1 MSGDPIA
8 RLRAAD
14 PLRGELPPPL
24 ERMPAR
30 ERVPAAPARRRGA
43 TALVVANVALLAAV
57 LLHGL
62 DHGLIQERGVD
73 RLSFEVVLGAMAL
86 LATSAL
92 SLAVVL
98 RGDRRAP
105 LVAVVAGPW
114 VAAAVVVGHFIPRWS
129 EFSDPYA
136 DADLGAVSY
145 AAAWAVVAAGVALA
159 AVALLTRGA
168 RGGGG
173 AAAGRT
179 R

>member
-30 ERVPAAPARRRGA
+30 ERVPAARAGRRGS
-43 TALVVANVALLAAV
+43 TALVIANLALLATV
-57 LLHGL
+57 LLHGA
-62 DHGLIQERGVD
+62 DHMFIQGRAFGEL
-73 RLSFEVVLGAMAL
+73 RLEVELGALAI
-86 LATSAL
+86 LATSAV

-105 LVAVVAGPW
+105 LVAVLAGPW
-114 VAAAVVVGHFIPRWS
+114 VAATIVVGHFMPRWS

-136 DADLGAVSY
+136 DAGVGAVSY

-159 AVALLTRGA
+159 AVALLTTPQRPRGH
-168 RGGGG
+168 
-173 AAAGRT
+173 
-179 R
+179 